1 VVVANLGERSRGWR
15 VVAYA
20 SVALAG
26 GGSLLLGLM
35 YLLVAVAQRVSPEAM
50 AGELPAVLVGVN
62 PARLGLGLI
71 AGGVASWIVL
81 LGPVRRAL
89 ARIIPIR
96 AESVVNAVALALLA
110 LLLGQS
116 IGLGGLGPQ
125 GFVSLTGSLT
135 VAQVLASEIP
145 LAILAIVGVGFG
157 LRRSPRET
165 WQRLGLGG
173 LSWRQLG
180 LTLLGV
186 VALLAYE
193 AIVSAVVARLSP
205 QLLENL
211 TRATEQLYR
220 GLAAPLAALVVSLA
234 SGTAEEL
241 LFRGALQP
249 RLGLLLTAFTFG
261 VVHMQYGLIFALLT
275 TGVVG
280 IVLGLYRQRINTTS
294 AIIIHVLYNLT
305 LFLLA
310 TGT

>member
-1 VVVANLGERSRGWR
+1 M
-15 VVAYA
+15 VAYA
-20 SVALAG
+20 SVVLAG
-26 GGSLLLGLM
+26 GGSLLLGFA

-50 AGELPAVLVGVN
+50 AGQVPSALQGVN
-62 PARLGLGLI
+62 PTRLGLGLV
-71 AGGVASWIVL
+71 AGGVTSWIVL
-81 LGPVRRAL
+81 LRPVRRAL

-96 AESVVNAVALALLA
+96 ADSVVNAVALALLA

-116 IGLGGLGPQ
+116 LGLGGLGPQ

-145 LAILAIVGVGFG
+145 LAILAIAGVGFG
-157 LRRSPRET
+157 LRRTPRES

-193 AIVSAVVARLSP
+193 AIVSAVLARLSP
-205 QLLENL
+205 ELLENL
-211 TRATEQLYR
+211 TRATEELYK

-310 TGT
+310 AGA